1 MPKNKIWKFY
11 LRQKYIQ
18 LSNNRYVYLYYLI
31 FLERYKVILN
41 MIYDTRQVLERSW
54 EVVDNVNVSLRLWD
68 TFGDHE
74 KDRRFA
80 YGR

>member
-1 MPKNKIWKFY
+1 MIWDYKNWSKFEMTWDERLKRFY
-11 LRQKYIQ
+11 RE
-18 LSNNRYVYLYYLI
+18 NRYDK
-31 FLERYKVILN
+31 FVILN
-41 MIYDTRQVLERSW
+41 IYIYITLCQVLERSW
-54 EVVDNVNVSLRLWD
+54 EIVDNVNVSLRLWD